1 MIDTNKKELILKN
14 IHLIKHFAS
23 KYYIDDF
30 GINYEALTT
39 GGLNGL
45 LEAIESFNPKSGVK
59 LSTLASNSIKFKIL
73 DEIRKSSSFTKE
85 DIIQVSNYGVDYLYN
100 FRTFNENGDENS
112 KNDLI
117 HIDTNFKNK
126 CLIVY
131 SAYLKEYLLD
141 SKLLSTNDMLTI
153 FDSGVK
159 NLSALEQK
167 ILYMYYTESFNYFQ
181 IKSLLDISESNIFFI
196 HTLSLAKLRE
206 YFLSVLDN

>member
-23 KYYIDDF
+23 KYYVDDF
-30 GINYEALTT
+30 GINYEVLTT
-39 GGLNGL
+39 SGLNGL
-45 LEAIESFNPKSGVK
+45 LEAIESYNPKSGVK

-73 DEIRKSSSFTKE
+73 DEIRKTSSFTKE
-85 DIIQVSNYGVDYLYN
+85 DIAQVSSYGVNYLSN
-100 FRTFNENGDENS
+100 FRDSNDSSDENY

-117 HIDTNFKNK
+117 NIDTNFKNK

-196 HTLSLAKLRE
+196 HTLALAKLRE